1 MQREVQGAFRGGLRD
16 VYLRDVAVAGMSL
29 MTVAMATVQWQR
41 WQWWSL
47 VATAFVAVNE
57 VVATGELACWRAQR
71 H

>member
-1 MQREVQGAFRGGLRD
+1 
-16 VYLRDVAVAGMSL
+16 MSL
-29 MTVAMATVQWQR
+29 MTVAMTTVQWQR

-57 VVATGELACWRAQR
+57 VVAAVVACWRAQR